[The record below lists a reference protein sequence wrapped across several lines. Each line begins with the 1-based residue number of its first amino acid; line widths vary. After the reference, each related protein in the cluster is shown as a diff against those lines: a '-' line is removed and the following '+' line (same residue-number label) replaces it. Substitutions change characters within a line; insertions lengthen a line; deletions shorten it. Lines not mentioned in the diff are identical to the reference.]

1 MVAYNFQGRFVPAIR
16 SGLKRH
22 TIRTERGGRSR
33 HARPGELVQLYQ
45 GLRTRHARLIAEPVC
60 EEVWPVRLDLAG
72 GIVSANDGWIRTVP
86 DLDAFAVADG
96 FCDWADLCTFWRRQ
110 HPGVVVFSGVIIRWM
125 PISAEHITPDDTRR
139 GGRGQMDLFGSEAA
153 P

>member
-22 TIRTERGGRSR
+22 TIRAERGGRSR
-33 HARPGELVQLYQ
+33 HARPGERVQLYQ

-60 EEVWPVRLDLAG
+60 AEVWPVRLDLG
-72 GIVSANDGWIRTVP
+72 GHVEIGIDP
-86 DLDAFAVADG
+86 CLDLDAFAVADG
-96 FCDWADLCTFWRRQ
+96 FRDWVDLCAFWRRQ
-110 HPGVVVFSGVIIRWM
+110 HPGVVVFSGVMIRWA
-125 PISAEHITPDDTRR
+125 PIAADDFVPEGARR
-139 GGRGQMDLFGSEAA
+139 GGRGQMDLFGAEAA

>member
-22 TIRTERGGRSR
+22 TIRAERGGRSR

-45 GLRTRHARLIAEPVC
+45 GLRTRSARLIAAPLC
-60 EEVWPVRLDLAG
+60 EGVWPVRLDFGAG
-72 GIVSANDGWIRTVP
+72 HVTANGVSIERPEN
-86 DLDAFAVADG
+86 LDVFAWADG
-96 FCDWADLCTFWRRQ
+96 FRDWGDLCAFWRRE
-110 HPGVVVFSGVIIRWM
+110 HPGVAVFSGVMIHWAQI
-125 PISAEHITPDDTRR
+125 AEADLAPEGARR
-139 GGRGQMDLFGSEAA
+139 GGQMDLFGSEAT

>member
-1 MVAYNFQGRFVPAIR
+1 MVAYNFQSRFIPAIR

-22 TIRTERGGRSR
+22 TIRAERGGRSR

-45 GLRTRHARLIAEPVC
+45 GLRTKSARLIAEPVC
-60 EEVWPVRLDLAG
+60 EEVWPVSLELAG
-72 GIVSANDGWIRTVP
+72 RVTVGIETQR

-96 FCDWADLCTFWRRQ
+96 FRDWDDLAAFWRKQ

-125 PISAEHITPDDTRR
+125 PISAEHITPGDVRR

>member
-1 MVAYNFQGRFVPAIR
+1 MVAYSFQPRFVPAIR

-22 TIRTERGGRSR
+22 TIRAERGGRSR

-72 GIVSANDGWIRTVP
+72 CVTIGIEIQT

-96 FCDWADLCTFWRRQ
+96 FRDWADLCAFWRRQ
-110 HPGVVVFSGVIIRWM
+110 HPGVVVFSGVMIRWM
-125 PISAEHITPDDTRR
+125 PIVADHVTPEDVRR
-139 GGRGQMDLFGSEAA
+139 GGAGPDGSVS
-153 P
+153 